1 MIIQQ
6 IKRQESDF
14 QQAIDDYALTS
25 TLRTQLPHVQI
36 LSVVEL
42 SAGLFNNTY
51 KVATNSVDYILKVAP
66 SHNADVFYNER
77 DLMAREQSIAGRL
90 TQISPLIPEYLSFFE
105 IEGRNSFL
113 QPYVTGRLWHDHQTA
128 LTKDENDC
136 LWTQLGAFAKQF
148 HSTEGEKF
156 GYPYPFSAYS
166 KWSEFINANVEGMV
180 HDAHRL
186 NIYCKEID
194 TYLNLLPSFNH
205 ILDTIT
211 QPKLLH
217 GDLWP
222 RNVIFDGQGDDIHIK
237 AVFDAERAFWGDPLS
252 DWVLILYGVPEAF
265 WRGYGEDLLSTSA
278 LPLIKLY
285 QGMYFILNILEAA
298 RFGESDDIPRG
309 NLSKVNQSLREAAS
323 NGYV

>member
-6 IKRQESDF
+6 IKRQSKDF
-14 QQAIDDYALTS
+14 QQAIDDNALTS
-25 TLRTQLPHVQI
+25 TLHTQLPHAQI

-42 SAGLFNNTY
+42 SAGMFNNTY
-51 KVATNSVDYILKVAP
+51 KVSTNAADYILKVAP

-77 DLMAREQSIAGRL
+77 DLMAREQSIAGQL
-90 TQISPLIPEYLSFFE
+90 AQISPLIPEYLSFFE

-113 QPYVTGRLWHDHQTA
+113 QPYVAGRLWHDHQNV
-128 LTKDENDC
+128 LTNAENDC

-148 HSTEGEKF
+148 HSIEGEKF
-156 GYPYPFSAYS
+156 GYPHPFSAYR
-166 KWSEFINANVEGMV
+166 KWSEFIRANVKGMV
-180 HDAHRL
+180 QDAHRL
-186 NIYCKEID
+186 NIYCEEID
-194 TYLNLLPSFNH
+194 IYCNLLPSFTH
-205 ILDTIT
+205 TLDTII

-222 RNVIFDGQGDDIHIK
+222 RNVIFDGQGDDIQIK

-265 WRGYGEDLLSTSA
+265 WKGYGEDLLSTSA

-298 RFGESDDIPRG
+298 RFGESDDVPRA
-309 NLSKVNQSLREAAS
+309 NLSKVNQILIEAAS
-323 NGYV
+323 NSYV